1 MRDIG
6 TNMVSLLEVNIH
18 KFLTHSSPSCLKP
31 ICLGHS
37 SDIVTNSKKKS
48 DKQKSKEVPQ
58 TQTERVGGG
67 VSLRLSCSQK
77 RRYVIEARKVQ
88 QFGL

>member
-6 TNMVSLLEVNIH
+6 TIRNMVSLLEVNIH

-58 TQTERVGGG
+58 TQTERLEEGC
-67 VSLRLSCSQK
+67 LSD
-77 RRYVIEARKVQ
+77 
-88 QFGL
+88 